1 MSIAT
6 QQLGFVSSNGNDTV
20 HVLLWED
27 PSTPPRAVLQIAH
40 GMSEYID
47 RYAEFAAY
55 LAQHGFVVCGNDHLG
70 HGATA
75 SSSEQLGYIS
85 SKDGATYL
93 VEDIHRLRTLIQ
105 SRYPDLPIFLLGHSM
120 GSFIT
125 RAYVAKYGEG
135 LAGYICSGTAG
146 PNLAISIS
154 LLLADL
160 ETHRIGELGRSKLLD
175 NLAFGSYNKRCPEK
189 RTGFDW
195 LTRDTELVDRY
206 VNDPWCGYVF
216 TSAGFRTLFT
226 LVKEVSHTGW
236 AESVPKQLPILMIS
250 GRNDPVGNYTK
261 GPKQVFSW
269 LRKTGVIDLTLK
281 LYDDC
286 RHELLNE
293 LNRQEVYEDI
303 LQWLSKRLLA
313 K

>member
-1 MSIAT
+1 MSVTT
-6 QQLGFVSSNGNDTV
+6 QQLDYLSSNGSDTV

-27 PSTPPRAVLQIAH
+27 TSTPPRAVLQIAH

-55 LAQHGFVVCGNDHLG
+55 LAQRGFVVCGNDHLG

-75 SSSEQLGYIS
+75 SSSEMLGYLS
-85 SKDGATYL
+85 PKDGANYL
-93 VEDIHRLRTLIQ
+93 VEDVHLLHNLLLA
-105 SRYPDLPIFLLGHSM
+105 RYPGLPLFLLGHSM

-125 RAYVAKYGEG
+125 RAYIAKYGEG

-146 PNLAISIS
+146 PNPAVAIS

-160 ETHRIGELGRSKLLD
+160 EKRRIGELGRSEFLD
-175 NLAFGSYNKRCPEK
+175 SLAFGSYNKRCPEK
-189 RTGFDW
+189 RTKFDW

-226 LVKEVSHTGW
+226 LLKNVSGSGW
-236 AESVPKQLPILMIS
+236 ADSVPKQLPILMIS
-250 GRNDPVGNYTK
+250 GDNDPVGNYSK
-261 GPKQVFSW
+261 GPKTIHS
-269 LRKTGVIDLTLK
+269 LLHKAGVVDLSLK
-281 LYDDC
+281 LYKDC
-286 RHELLNE
+286 RHEILNE
-293 LNRQEVYEDI
+293 TNRQDVYKDV
-303 LQWLSKRLLA
+303 LDWLSKHIIA
-313 K
+313 Q